1 MSVALYN
8 RSCYSLLE
16 STITIDSLVKYAV
29 NNGFSAVGI
38 CDRNNFYAANQF
50 YNLCKKNKI
59 QPVIGIECSFTYNN
73 STYPVCFYPKNNQGY
88 IYLLHQTFNNSVF
101 TY

>member
-50 YNLCKKNKI
+50 YNLCI
-59 QPVIGIECSFTYNN
+59 LIIALGLCS
-73 STYPVCFYPKNNQGY
+73 V
-88 IYLLHQTFNNSVF
+88 L
-101 TY
+101 